1 MLPFDITN
9 KVVAKPFDINNKVV
23 AKLTKN
29 TLLKYF

>member
-9 KVVAKPFDINNKVV
+9 KVAAKPFDINNKVV

>member
-9 KVVAKPFDINNKVV
+9 KVAAKPFDINNKLV
-23 AKLTKN
+23 AKLTEN